1 VRVVLDANV
10 VIAAAASRGLCE
22 SVFELCLE
30 RHELVCCDS
39 LLEEIEGKLR
49 SKLRVTPSIIAELL
63 GLLRTTAELLVPE
76 PVQHGTCR
84 DAADEMVLGLV
95 APGRVDVIVTGDK
108 DLLVLGT
115 YSTARILTPREFWDS
130 VARPGR

>member
-39 LLEEIEGKLR
+39 LLQEIETVRPCDLIDLPGD
-49 SKLRVTPSIIAELL
+49 
-63 GLLRTTAELLVPE
+63 
-76 PVQHGTCR
+76 
-84 DAADEMVLGLV
+84 DACL
-95 APGRVDVIVTGDK
+95 
-108 DLLVLGT
+108 
-115 YSTARILTPREFWDS
+115 
-130 VARPGR
+130 